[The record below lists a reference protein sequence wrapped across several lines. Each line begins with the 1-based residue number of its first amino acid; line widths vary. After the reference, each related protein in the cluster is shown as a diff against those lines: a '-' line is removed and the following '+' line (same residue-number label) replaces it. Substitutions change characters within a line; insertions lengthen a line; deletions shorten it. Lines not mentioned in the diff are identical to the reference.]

1 MQSAFL
7 VFPHDLPNFSLFG
20 CFCFRLFHKLLAFSF
35 LLRRTAHLD
44 LNLDIAFLSVL
55 AVLAFTVFLF
65 FVAAAA

>member
-1 MQSAFL
+1 MKGSSF
-7 VFPHDLPNFSLFG
+7 VFPHDLPDFSLFG

-44 LNLDIAFLSVL
+44 LNLDIAFLAIL
-55 AVLAFTVFLF
+55 AVLTFAVFFT